1 MKTYVAQH
9 GDRLDTITN
18 NTYKT
23 LDKEVLEKVL
33 EANPYLASKPILEF
47 GDIVNL
53 PVIEIAK
60 KSIEVK
66 TLW

>member
-1 MKTYVAQH
+1 MKTYEAQN
-9 GDRLDTITN
+9 GDRLDTITY

-23 LDKEVLEKVL
+23 LDKEVLEKVF
-33 EANPYLASKPILEF
+33 EANPHLTTKPILEF

-60 KSIEVK
+60 KPTEVK